1 VQLNKLLRQFAA
13 RTTDECLIA
22 QGVSYC
28 FGDLE
33 SMCGQWS
40 REFAQRE
47 ILPGEVV
54 GVKAENSGEAISLL
68 LALLAH
74 RCIVA
79 LIPYAA
85 VDDGSYLADGQL
97 GSLFHIQADGSWS
110 WRACFREATHPL
122 LRRLRAEGMPG
133 FIIFSS
139 GSSGRPK
146 AVLHSLERFLIK
158 FDSPGKSLRTLAFLL
173 FDHIAGIDT
182 LFYTLSSGGVL
193 VLPDRGRRDPRSIC
207 RLIQAH
213 QVEVLPVSPT
223 FLQLLCLSRD
233 YVDFDLSSLRIIT
246 YGAEPMNQLT
256 LDRVADLFP
265 QVKLLQKY
273 GTSEFGSPR
282 SLSRGNDSLW
292 LKLKTDELAAKVVDD
307 VLWLKTDTAMLG
319 YLNAPSPF
327 DQDGWLC
334 TGDLVEREGE
344 WIRILG
350 RKSDLIIVSGEKV
363 YPQEVENTILE
374 LDFVQDVMVKGES
387 QALTGQIVTAH
398 VNLRQPRDE
407 KIVRTEVRRHC
418 RTRLEPYKIPVKVKI
433 VSAPLACDRHK
444 KTRT

>member
-1 VQLNKLLRQFAA
+1 
-13 RTTDECLIA
+13 
-22 QGVSYC
+22 
-28 FGDLE
+28 
-33 SMCGQWS
+33 
-40 REFAQRE
+40 
-47 ILPGEVV
+47 
-54 GVKAENSGEAISLL
+54 
-68 LALLAH
+68 
-74 RCIVA
+74 
-79 LIPYAA
+79 
-85 VDDGSYLADGQL
+85 
-97 GSLFHIQADGSWS
+97 
-110 WRACFREATHPL
+110 
-122 LRRLRAEGMPG
+122 
-133 FIIFSS
+133 
-139 GSSGRPK
+139 
-146 AVLHSLERFLIK
+146 
-158 FDSPGKSLRTLAFLL
+158 
-173 FDHIAGIDT
+173 
-182 LFYTLSSGGVL
+182 
-193 VLPDRGRRDPRSIC
+193 
-207 RLIQAH
+207 
-213 QVEVLPVSPT
+213 
-223 FLQLLCLSRD
+223 
-233 YVDFDLSSLRIIT
+233 
-246 YGAEPMNQLT
+246 
-256 LDRVADLFP
+256 
-265 QVKLLQKY
+265 
-273 GTSEFGSPR
+273 
-282 SLSRGNDSLW
+282 

-407 KIVRTEVRRHC
+407 KTVRTEVRRHC